1 MFSGACRRWVS
12 MFGKPQSVCS
22 VARQVAAVGLTPIA
36 GVAAPGKC
44 ISINLSDMLDIALN
58 KDTHHP
64 ELQMDNELRTVPLYN

>member
-58 KDTHHP
+58 NKDTHHP
-64 ELQMDNELRTVPLYN
+64 EL